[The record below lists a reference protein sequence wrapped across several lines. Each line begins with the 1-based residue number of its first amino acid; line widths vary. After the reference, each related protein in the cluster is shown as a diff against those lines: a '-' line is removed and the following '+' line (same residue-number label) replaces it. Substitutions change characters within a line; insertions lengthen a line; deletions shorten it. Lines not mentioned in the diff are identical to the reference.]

1 MSISIDAFP
10 CPETERLYKAG
21 DSSWVEINQENF
33 YYFLEVLPPI
43 RMKDTAFMVGECY
56 THDNVK
62 GAMYDAC
69 ITVDGRYFM
78 RLAPLKS
85 FDPSVYYQE
94 VRKQF
99 NIA

>member
-1 MSISIDAFP
+1 MISIDTFP

-21 DSSWVEINQENF
+21 DSSWVETSQKHF
-33 YYFLEVLPPI
+33 YDLLDVLPPA

-56 THDNVK
+56 THDKDK

-69 ITVDGRYFM
+69 ITVDGRYFI
-78 RLAPLKS
+78 RLAPLRS
-85 FDPSVYYQE
+85 FDPSVYDQE

-99 NIA
+99 NI